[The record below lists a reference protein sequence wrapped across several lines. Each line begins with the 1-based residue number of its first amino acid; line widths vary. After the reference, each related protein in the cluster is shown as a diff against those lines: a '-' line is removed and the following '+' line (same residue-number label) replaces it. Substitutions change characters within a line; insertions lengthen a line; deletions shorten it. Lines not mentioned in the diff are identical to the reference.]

1 MIFHI
6 NARFG
11 IVLKEL
17 GLKQE
22 ALEILVQSVEKEPL
36 LWATWIE
43 IASLCNTKEEVWDL
57 CNEFCLTCIYNWL
70 VVGQFHNYMH
80 L

>member
-1 MIFHI
+1 MYTIF
-6 NARFG
+6 RFG

-22 ALEILVQSVEKEPL
+22 ALEILLQSVEKEPL

-43 IASLCNTKEEVWDL
+43 IAALCNTKEEV
-57 CNEFCLTCIYNWL
+57 C
-70 VVGQFHNYMH
+70 
-80 L
+80 